1 MRRCEIN
8 PVYASSKELIDG
20 IPSRFVQEGEVLYQW
35 RNCIKKIS
43 MGDGRVWNVKSFKV
57 PHLLN
62 RFIYRYFRKSKA
74 ERSYHNALRL
84 LQYGVDTPTPIAYMV
99 EQNVWGISHSYYIS
113 EQLTY
118 DCDMHSLLDKPPA
131 DFEKLLR
138 DYAQFVYSFHRK
150 GIYFLDLSLGN
161 TLIVRKS
168 DGEARYYLVD
178 LNRTWFYDR
187 PLTCREGVK
196 GFCRLDTVWKNKDFI
211 LHEYAK
217 AGGYEYADV
226 LRNYKKCE
234 RQDNLRR
241 AFKDRGIIGFI
252 KMFLFGDNS

>member
-1 MRRCEIN
+1 
-8 PVYASSKELIDG
+8 
-20 IPSRFVQEGEVLYQW
+20 
-35 RNCIKKIS
+35 
-43 MGDGRVWNVKSFKV
+43 
-57 PHLLN
+57 
-62 RFIYRYFRKSKA
+62 
-74 ERSYHNALRL
+74 
-84 LQYGVDTPTPIAYMV
+84 
-99 EQNVWGISHSYYIS
+99 
-113 EQLTY
+113 
-118 DCDMHSLLDKPPA
+118 MHSLLDKPPA

-138 DYAQFVYSFHRK
+138 GYAQFVYSFHHK